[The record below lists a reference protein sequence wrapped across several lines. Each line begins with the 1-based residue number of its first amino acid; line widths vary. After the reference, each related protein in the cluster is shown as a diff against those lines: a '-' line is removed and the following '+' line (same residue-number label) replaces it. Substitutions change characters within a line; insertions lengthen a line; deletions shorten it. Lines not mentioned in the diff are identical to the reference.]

1 LAESIPEGLQRRSR
15 AAGLFLQTFRAPAR
29 QISETRFSRP
39 DLVERTLDMR
49 SFARTILPLLCA
61 AGMLTGLTATA
72 LATDAMTLADAQNTA
87 TAEQTFVLLDFYSD
101 T

>member
-1 LAESIPEGLQRRSR
+1 
-15 AAGLFLQTFRAPAR
+15 
-29 QISETRFSRP
+29 
-39 DLVERTLDMR
+39 MR